1 LKRLNGGQEI
11 KNFNFLKDTE
21 KIVNHIKDYKPNTR
35 RSYLISI
42 VSLLKQE
49 PKFKKLYDIYYKML
63 MEYNKDLQVNN
74 VKSETQKDNWI
85 TQEQVLDVYKK
96 AEEKLTIAT
105 GVDGETAVQ
114 SVAFSRHED
123 PKVIMGSKNVMGTLV
138 PTTLESGTVKRRI
151 DQRGYGIIGMS
162 VRIDEAADAYE
173 QLVEDII
180 LAAELETTLRKL
192 VEEIE
197 KNKRIV
203 NALEF
208 RILPEL
214 KKNETFIRTRL
225 EEMERE
231 NVFRLKRIKTTI
243 A

>member
-1 LKRLNGGQEI
+1 MVKQEI
-11 KNFNFLKDTE
+11 KPTRTE
-21 KIVNHIKDYKPNTR
+21 LIAIKRKIALYDRGHK
-35 RSYLISI
+35 
-42 VSLLKQE
+42 LLKM
-49 PKFKKLYDIYYKML
+49 KRDGL
-63 MEYNKDLQVNN
+63 
-74 VKSETQKDNWI
+74 
-85 TQEQVLDVYKK
+85 VLEFFNILSKAKNIRSKIIADYKK
-96 AEEKLTIAT
+96 AEEKLTIARA
-105 GVDGETAVQ
+105 VDGEIVVN
-114 SVAFSRHED
+114 SVAFSRRED
-123 PKVIMGSKNVMGTLV
+123 PKVVMGSKNVMGTLV
-138 PTTLESGTVKRRI
+138 PTTLESGTVKRRV

-162 VRIDEAADAYE
+162 VRIDETTDAYE

-214 KKNETFIRTRL
+214 KKNEAFIRTRL

>member
-1 LKRLNGGQEI
+1 MVKQEVKPTRTELIAIKR
-11 KNFNFLKDTE
+11 
-21 KIVNHIKDYKPNTR
+21 KIALYDRGYK
-35 RSYLISI
+35 
-42 VSLLKQE
+42 LLKMKRDGLVLE
-49 PKFKKLYDIYYKML
+49 FFNILSKARDIRSKIIS
-63 MEYNKDLQVNN
+63 D
-74 VKSETQKDNWI
+74 
-85 TQEQVLDVYKK
+85 YKK
-96 AEEKLTIAT
+96 ADEKLTIAT
-105 GVDGETAVQ
+105 GVDGETAVY

-214 KKNETFIRTRL
+214 KKNEAFIRTRL

-231 NVFRLKRIKTTI
+231 NVFRLKRIKSQSTW
-243 A
+243 

>member
-1 LKRLNGGQEI
+1 MVKQEI
-11 KNFNFLKDTE
+11 KPTRTE
-21 KIVNHIKDYKPNTR
+21 LIAIKRKIALYDRGFK
-35 RSYLISI
+35 
-42 VSLLKQE
+42 LLKMKRDGLILE
-49 PKFKKLYDIYYKML
+49 FFNILSKARDIRTKI
-63 MEYNKDLQVNN
+63 
-74 VKSETQKDNWI
+74 I
-85 TQEQVLDVYKK
+85 TDYKK
-96 AEEKLTIAT
+96 AEEKLIIAT
-105 GVDGETAVQ
+105 GVDGET
-114 SVAFSRHED
+114 SIHSIAFARRED
-123 PKVIMGSKNVMGTLV
+123 PKVTMGSKNVMGTLV
-138 PTTLESGTVKRRI
+138 PTTVESATVKRRI

-180 LAAELETTLRKL
+180 VAAELETTLRRL
-192 VEEIE
+192 IEEIE

-214 KKNETFIRTRL
+214 RKNESFIRTRL

-243 A
+243 T

>member
-1 LKRLNGGQEI
+1 MVKQEVKPTRTELIAIKR
-11 KNFNFLKDTE
+11 
-21 KIVNHIKDYKPNTR
+21 KIALYDRGYK
-35 RSYLISI
+35 
-42 VSLLKQE
+42 LLKMKRDGLVLE
-49 PKFKKLYDIYYKML
+49 FFNILSKARDIRSKIIS
-63 MEYNKDLQVNN
+63 D
-74 VKSETQKDNWI
+74 
-85 TQEQVLDVYKK
+85 YKK
-96 AEEKLTIAT
+96 ADEKLTIAT

-214 KKNETFIRTRL
+214 RKNESFIRTRL

>member
-1 LKRLNGGQEI
+1 MVKQEI
-11 KNFNFLKDTE
+11 KPTRTE
-21 KIVNHIKDYKPNTR
+21 LIAIKRKIALYDRGYK
-35 RSYLISI
+35 
-42 VSLLKQE
+42 LLKMKRDGLVLE
-49 PKFKKLYDIYYKML
+49 FFNILSKARDIRSKIIA
-63 MEYNKDLQVNN
+63 D
-74 VKSETQKDNWI
+74 
-85 TQEQVLDVYKK
+85 YKK
-96 AEEKLTIAT
+96 AEEKLVIAT
-105 GVDGETAVQ
+105 GVDGETAVH
-114 SVAFSRHED
+114 SVAFARRD
-123 PKVIMGSKNVMGTLV
+123 DQKVTMGSKNVMGTLV
-138 PTTLESGTVKRRI
+138 PTTLESATVKRRI

-180 LAAELETTLRKL
+180 VAAELETTLRRL
-192 VEEIE
+192 IEEIE

-214 KKNETFIRTRL
+214 KKNESFIRTRL

-243 A
+243 T

>member
-1 LKRLNGGQEI
+1 MVKQEI
-11 KNFNFLKDTE
+11 KPTRTE
-21 KIVNHIKDYKPNTR
+21 LIAVKRKIALYDRGYK
-35 RSYLISI
+35 
-42 VSLLKQE
+42 LLKMKRDGLVLE
-49 PKFKKLYDIYYKML
+49 FFNILSKARDIRSRIIA
-63 MEYNKDLQVNN
+63 D
-74 VKSETQKDNWI
+74 
-85 TQEQVLDVYKK
+85 YKK
-96 AEEKLTIAT
+96 AEEKLIIAT
-105 GVDGETAVQ
+105 GVDGETSIR
-114 SVAFSRHED
+114 SVAFARRED
-123 PKVIMGSKNVMGTLV
+123 PKVVMSSKNVMGTLV
-138 PTTLESGTVKRRI
+138 PTTLESATVKRRI

-180 LAAELETTLRKL
+180 IAAELETTLRRL
-192 VEEIE
+192 IEEIE

-214 KKNETFIRTRL
+214 RKNEGFIRTRL

-231 NVFRLKRIKTTI
+231 NVFRLKRIKSTI

>member
-1 LKRLNGGQEI
+1 MVTQEI
-11 KNFNFLKDTE
+11 KPTRTE
-21 KIVNHIKDYKPNTR
+21 LIAIKRKIALYDRGYK
-35 RSYLISI
+35 
-42 VSLLKQE
+42 LLKMKRDGLVLE
-49 PKFKKLYDIYYKML
+49 FFNILSKARDIRSRIIS
-63 MEYNKDLQVNN
+63 D
-74 VKSETQKDNWI
+74 
-85 TQEQVLDVYKK
+85 YKK
-96 AEEKLTIAT
+96 ADEKLTIAT
-105 GVDGETAVQ
+105 GVDGETAVY

-192 VEEIE
+192 IEEIE

-214 KKNETFIRTRL
+214 KKNEAFIRTRL

>member
-1 LKRLNGGQEI
+1 MVKQEI
-11 KNFNFLKDTE
+11 KPTRTE
-21 KIVNHIKDYKPNTR
+21 LIAIKRKIALYSRGHK
-35 RSYLISI
+35 
-42 VSLLKQE
+42 LLKMKRDGLILE
-49 PKFKKLYDIYYKML
+49 FFNILSKAKNIRAKIISD
-63 MEYNKDLQVNN
+63 
-74 VKSETQKDNWI
+74 
-85 TQEQVLDVYKK
+85 YKK
-96 AEEKLTIAT
+96 ADEKLTIAT
-105 GVDGETAVQ
+105 SVDGETSVN
-114 SVAFSRHED
+114 SVAFAIRED
-123 PKVIMGSKNVMGTLV
+123 PNVTMGSKNVMGTIV

-151 DQRGYGIIGMS
+151 DERGYGLIGMS

-173 QLVEDII
+173 LLVEDII

-192 VEEIE
+192 IEEIE

-214 KKNETFIRTRL
+214 KKNESFIRTRL

-231 NVFRLKRIKTTI
+231 NVFRLKRIKMTI

>member
-1 LKRLNGGQEI
+1 MVKQEVKPTRTELIAIKR
-11 KNFNFLKDTE
+11 
-21 KIVNHIKDYKPNTR
+21 KIALYDRGYK
-35 RSYLISI
+35 
-42 VSLLKQE
+42 LLKMKRDGLVLE
-49 PKFKKLYDIYYKML
+49 FFNILSKARDIRSKIIS
-63 MEYNKDLQVNN
+63 D
-74 VKSETQKDNWI
+74 
-85 TQEQVLDVYKK
+85 YKK

-214 KKNETFIRTRL
+214 KKNEAFIRTRL

>member
-1 LKRLNGGQEI
+1 MVKQEI
-11 KNFNFLKDTE
+11 KPTRTE
-21 KIVNHIKDYKPNTR
+21 LIAIKRKIALYDRGYK
-35 RSYLISI
+35 
-42 VSLLKQE
+42 LLKMKRDGLVLE
-49 PKFKKLYDIYYKML
+49 FFNILSKARDIRSKIIA
-63 MEYNKDLQVNN
+63 D
-74 VKSETQKDNWI
+74 
-85 TQEQVLDVYKK
+85 YKK
-96 AEEKLTIAT
+96 AEEKLIIAT
-105 GVDGETAVQ
+105 GVDGETSVR
-114 SVAFSRHED
+114 SVAFARRED
-123 PKVIMGSKNVMGTLV
+123 PKVTMGSKNVMGILV
-138 PTTLESGTVKRRI
+138 PTTLESATVKRRI

-180 LAAELETTLRKL
+180 VAAELETTLRRL
-192 VEEIE
+192 IEEIE

-214 KKNETFIRTRL
+214 KKNEAFIRTRL

-243 A
+243 T

>member
-1 LKRLNGGQEI
+1 MVKQELKPTRSELISLKR
-11 KNFNFLKDTE
+11 
-21 KIVNHIKDYKPNTR
+21 KIA
-35 RSYLISI
+35 
-42 VSLLKQE
+42 
-49 PKFKKLYDIYYKML
+49 LYDRGHKILKMKRDGL
-63 MEYNKDLQVNN
+63 VLEFFNILSKAKDIR
-74 VKSETQKDNWI
+74 QKIISD
-85 TQEQVLDVYKK
+85 YRA
-96 AEEKLTIAT
+96 AEEKLIIAT

-114 SVAFSRHED
+114 SVAFSIRED
-123 PKVIMGSKNVMGTLV
+123 PQVTMGSKNVMGTMV

-214 KKNETFIRTRL
+214 HKDEAFIRTRL
-225 EEMERE
+225 EELERE
-231 NVFRLKRIKTTI
+231 NIFRLKRIKQSTT
-243 A
+243 

>member
-1 LKRLNGGQEI
+1 
-11 KNFNFLKDTE
+11 
-21 KIVNHIKDYKPNTR
+21 
-35 RSYLISI
+35 
-42 VSLLKQE
+42 
-49 PKFKKLYDIYYKML
+49 
-63 MEYNKDLQVNN
+63 
-74 VKSETQKDNWI
+74 
-85 TQEQVLDVYKK
+85 
-96 AEEKLTIAT
+96 
-105 GVDGETAVQ
+105 
-114 SVAFSRHED
+114 
-123 PKVIMGSKNVMGTLV
+123 MGCKNVMGTLV
-138 PTTLESGTVKRRI
+138 PTTVESATVKRRI

-180 LAAELETTLRKL
+180 VAAELETTLRRL
-192 VEEIE
+192 IEEIE

-214 KKNETFIRTRL
+214 RKNESFIRTRL

>member
-1 LKRLNGGQEI
+1 MVKQEI
-11 KNFNFLKDTE
+11 KPTRTE
-21 KIVNHIKDYKPNTR
+21 LIAIKRKIGLYDRGYK
-35 RSYLISI
+35 
-42 VSLLKQE
+42 LLKMKRDGLVLE
-49 PKFKKLYDIYYKML
+49 FFNILSRARDIRSKIIS
-63 MEYNKDLQVNN
+63 D
-74 VKSETQKDNWI
+74 
-85 TQEQVLDVYKK
+85 YKK
-96 AEEKLTIAT
+96 ADEKLTIAT

-214 KKNETFIRTRL
+214 KKNEAFIRTRL

>member
-1 LKRLNGGQEI
+1 MVKHEVKPTRTELIAIKR
-11 KNFNFLKDTE
+11 
-21 KIVNHIKDYKPNTR
+21 KIALYDRGHK
-35 RSYLISI
+35 
-42 VSLLKQE
+42 LLKMKRDGLVLE
-49 PKFKKLYDIYYKML
+49 FFNILSKARDIRCKIIS
-63 MEYNKDLQVNN
+63 D
-74 VKSETQKDNWI
+74 
-85 TQEQVLDVYKK
+85 YKK
-96 AEEKLTIAT
+96 ADEKLTIAT

-123 PKVIMGSKNVMGTLV
+123 PKVKMGSKNVMGTLV

-180 LAAELETTLRKL
+180 FAAELETTLRKL

-214 KKNETFIRTRL
+214 KKNEAFIRTRL

>member
-1 LKRLNGGQEI
+1 MVKQEVKPTRTELIAIKR
-11 KNFNFLKDTE
+11 
-21 KIVNHIKDYKPNTR
+21 KIALYGRGYK
-35 RSYLISI
+35 
-42 VSLLKQE
+42 LLKMKRDGLVLE
-49 PKFKKLYDIYYKML
+49 FFNILTKARDIRSKIIS
-63 MEYNKDLQVNN
+63 D
-74 VKSETQKDNWI
+74 
-85 TQEQVLDVYKK
+85 YKK
-96 AEEKLTIAT
+96 ADEKLTIAT

-123 PKVIMGSKNVMGTLV
+123 PKVIMGCKNVMGTLV

-214 KKNETFIRTRL
+214 KKNEAFIRTRL

>member
-1 LKRLNGGQEI
+1 MVKQEI
-11 KNFNFLKDTE
+11 KPTRTE
-21 KIVNHIKDYKPNTR
+21 LIAIKRKIALYDRGHK
-35 RSYLISI
+35 
-42 VSLLKQE
+42 LLKM
-49 PKFKKLYDIYYKML
+49 KRDGL
-63 MEYNKDLQVNN
+63 
-74 VKSETQKDNWI
+74 
-85 TQEQVLDVYKK
+85 VLEFFNILSKAKNIRSKIISDYKK
-96 AEEKLTIAT
+96 AEEKLTITTA
-105 GVDGETAVQ
+105 VDGEIVVN
-114 SVAFSRHED
+114 SVAFSRRED
-123 PKVIMGSKNVMGTLV
+123 PKVVMGSKNVMGTLV
-138 PTTLESGTVKRRI
+138 PTTLESGTVKRRV

-162 VRIDEAADAYE
+162 VRIDETADAYE

-214 KKNETFIRTRL
+214 KKNEAFIRTRL

>member
-1 LKRLNGGQEI
+1 MVKQEI
-11 KNFNFLKDTE
+11 KPTRTE
-21 KIVNHIKDYKPNTR
+21 LIAIKRKIALYDRGHK
-35 RSYLISI
+35 
-42 VSLLKQE
+42 LLKMKRDGLVLE
-49 PKFKKLYDIYYKML
+49 FFNILSKARDIRSKIIA
-63 MEYNKDLQVNN
+63 D
-74 VKSETQKDNWI
+74 
-85 TQEQVLDVYKK
+85 YKK
-96 AEEKLTIAT
+96 AEEKLIIAT
-105 GVDGETAVQ
+105 GVDGETSIH
-114 SVAFSRHED
+114 SVAFARRDD
-123 PKVIMGSKNVMGTLV
+123 PKVTMGSKNVMGTLV
-138 PTTLESGTVKRRI
+138 PTTLESATVKRRI

-180 LAAELETTLRKL
+180 IAAEFETTLRRL
-192 VEEIE
+192 IEEIE

-214 KKNETFIRTRL
+214 RKNEGFIRTRL

-243 A
+243 T

>member
-1 LKRLNGGQEI
+1 MVKQEVKPTRTELIAIKR
-11 KNFNFLKDTE
+11 
-21 KIVNHIKDYKPNTR
+21 KIALYDRGYK
-35 RSYLISI
+35 
-42 VSLLKQE
+42 LLKMKRDGLVLE
-49 PKFKKLYDIYYKML
+49 FFNILSKARDIRSRIIS
-63 MEYNKDLQVNN
+63 D
-74 VKSETQKDNWI
+74 
-85 TQEQVLDVYKK
+85 YKK
-96 AEEKLTIAT
+96 ADEKLTIAT
-105 GVDGETAVQ
+105 GVDGETAVY

-123 PKVIMGSKNVMGTLV
+123 PKVVMGSKNVMGTLV

-192 VEEIE
+192 IEEIE

-214 KKNETFIRTRL
+214 KKNEAFIRTRL

>member
-1 LKRLNGGQEI
+1 MVKQEVKPTRTELIAIKR
-11 KNFNFLKDTE
+11 
-21 KIVNHIKDYKPNTR
+21 KIALYDRGYK
-35 RSYLISI
+35 
-42 VSLLKQE
+42 LLKMKRDGLVLE
-49 PKFKKLYDIYYKML
+49 FFNILSKARDIRCKIIS
-63 MEYNKDLQVNN
+63 D
-74 VKSETQKDNWI
+74 
-85 TQEQVLDVYKK
+85 YKK
-96 AEEKLTIAT
+96 ADEKLTIAT

-214 KKNETFIRTRL
+214 KKNEAFIRTRL